1 MFDDQRSFISRSF
14 LQATLD
20 YEFRA
25 YLDEGRDAEV
35 LTKLQG
41 WHARAKLTETQA
53 EGAFIQ
59 TFFEE
64 LWGYGQAGR
73 AKTDDHTIA
82 PKFAIKDAG
91 ASGGKGIADL
101 ALGWFRGG
109 SEAVPQV
116 LCEFKDIRSN
126 LDTKQ
131 NRKGANFTPVE
142 QCLNYVRGARK
153 GMYGNET
160 VQPWWAI
167 VTDMNEFRLYWWD
180 RVPQHIKFTISIKD
194 KDLFV
199 KHDLL
204 STSDEAQFDRFLF
217 TKLFQRNMLISESG
231 RPALWRMVE
240 RQGSREKK
248 IEDEFYDHYKAVRER
263 LFDVLRSHNADF
275 TGTPTDLLRISQKLL
290 DRFIFAFYCEDM
302 GERMLFPPQFVR
314 DYLKNRSIEAYYD
327 TEGSEIWDFMRK
339 LFGLMNKGGV
349 LGRQQVPEINGGLFA
364 DDALIN
370 SLFIPNHIFCGPCP
384 RHE

>member
-101 ALGWFRGG
+101 ALG
-109 SEAVPQV
+109 
-116 LCEFKDIRSN
+116 
-126 LDTKQ
+126 
-131 NRKGANFTPVE
+131 
-142 QCLNYVRGARK
+142 
-153 GMYGNET
+153 
-160 VQPWWAI
+160 
-167 VTDMNEFRLYWWD
+167 
-180 RVPQHIKFTISIKD
+180 
-194 KDLFV
+194 
-199 KHDLL
+199 
-204 STSDEAQFDRFLF
+204 
-217 TKLFQRNMLISESG
+217 
-231 RPALWRMVE
+231 
-240 RQGSREKK
+240 
-248 IEDEFYDHYKAVRER
+248 
-263 LFDVLRSHNADF
+263 
-275 TGTPTDLLRISQKLL
+275 
-290 DRFIFAFYCEDM
+290 
-302 GERMLFPPQFVR
+302 
-314 DYLKNRSIEAYYD
+314 
-327 TEGSEIWDFMRK
+327 
-339 LFGLMNKGGV
+339 
-349 LGRQQVPEINGGLFA
+349 
-364 DDALIN
+364 
-370 SLFIPNHIFCGPCP
+370 
-384 RHE
+384 